1 MSDYAILESQSNLIS
16 EVIKHYTANPP
27 DYFQAIKDKKEFYI
41 QFHQFTKDVESVIT
55 KIIHR
60 YLEKYDILFMKNP
73 ILTVVKELLNNAVK
87 ANIKRLY
94 FKNKNLEITKINDYR
109 EGMETFK
116 TEVYR
121 EENSELHKKLEKSN
135 LVVRISFKTSKEQI
149 HINVINN
156 IPILEQELT
165 KVKARISKAYK
176 YKNIT
181 DAFDDVID
189 ESEGAGLGLIMAM
202 MLFKNAGL
210 PANSFQIYKKDGLT
224 IATLSIPQGMTKTE
238 SQKKIA
244 SEIIT
249 EIDNLPAFPENIR
262 TIQNLCKK
270 PDVEIKDISTA
281 ISMDAVLA
289 SSILKLANSAGYVT
303 SKMVD
308 TIEEAVM
315 IIGIKGISTL
325 LLVTGV
331 TDIINS
337 KYKRYETIFKDSYK
351 RAFYAQKL
359 SLQMNQMKLTDYA
372 YLAGL
377 LADLGRI
384 VMLSISSE
392 QMERLKK
399 IAGFKGIDDSNLLEE
414 MSIGL
419 SHSTLGSMIA
429 ARWNFHDAL
438 IKAIEYHQRPF
449 MAPENM
455 KSLVYIVYL
464 ADIFVNIENNK
475 SRFDIVDEDVLKYF
489 DLTDETN
496 FATLHNILQKSYEQK

>member
-1 MSDYAILESQSNLIS
+1 M
-16 EVIKHYTANPP
+16 VKHYTANPP
-27 DYFQAIKDKKEFYI
+27 DYMQAIKDKKEFYI
-41 QFHQFTKDVESVIT
+41 QFHQFARDVESVI
-55 KIIHR
+55 IRIVHR
-60 YLEKYDILFMKNP
+60 YLEEYDILFMKNP

-94 FKNKNLEITKINDYR
+94 FKNKNLEIDKIDEYR
-109 EGMETFK
+109 KGMETFK
-116 TEVYR
+116 TEVYQKD
-121 EENSELHKKLEKSN
+121 NSAFLDKLEKSN
-135 LVVRISFKTSKEQI
+135 LVVRISFKTSKEHI

-156 IPILEQELT
+156 IPILDQELK
-165 KVKARISKAYK
+165 KVRARIVKAYK
-176 YKNIT
+176 YDDIT

-189 ESEGAGLGLIMAM
+189 DSEGAGLGLIMAM

-210 PANSFQIYKKDGLT
+210 PADSFQIYRKDELT

-249 EIDNLPAFPENIR
+249 EVDNLPAFPDNIR
-262 TIQNLCKK
+262 RIQELCKN
-270 PDVEIKDISTA
+270 PDVEIREISMA
-281 ISMDAVLA
+281 ISMDAGLA

-315 IIGIKGISTL
+315 IIGIKGINTL
-325 LLVTGV
+325 LVATGV
-331 TDIINS
+331 TDIIKS
-337 KYKRYETIFKDSYK
+337 KYKRYEAIFKDSYK

-359 SLQMNQMKLTDYA
+359 SLQINKTKLTDYA

-384 VMLSISSE
+384 IMLSISSE
-392 QMERLKK
+392 QMIKLKK
-399 IAGFKGIDDSNLLEE
+399 IAGFKGIDDPNLLEE

-429 ARWNFHDAL
+429 AKWNFHDAL

-449 MAPENM
+449 MAPESE
-455 KSLVYIVYL
+455 KVLVYLIYL
-464 ADIFVNIENNK
+464 ADIFVNIENKK
-475 SRFDIVDEDVLKYF
+475 SRYDIVDEDVLNYF
-489 DLTDETN
+489 KLTDEKS
-496 FATLHNILQKSYEQK
+496 FSTLHNILRKSYEQK